1 LARAAA
7 AQRRD
12 GSASISA
19 PGFIALARDI
29 EGDVFG
35 CTRGADHAPQ
45 HATLKG
51 GFAVDFLIRSGR
63 SGNYASMRALGWSWV
78 TSVGVLLT
86 LAPAAE
92 AQLAQPAAPA
102 DMPQPVTVPRA
113 VSQNEINDAT
123 GAVQG
128 ILPGVA
134 NPGQFVTLPAL
145 FQYLGENINFQTD
158 AKTEPSTFSPL
169 CSFSGTLVLRGGGC
183 KLAFGWYNAVM
194 SGGAP
199 PPANEIY
206 PLIPNNDPV
215 VYGGPAFTP
224 LAMDGPWTL
233 KTFTAADI
241 RNDMRYKG
249 GQIGFALIGGGQ
261 CSQTK
266 YSQRELNQKCTSCT
280 PADQS
285 FITTVVYKGTKEPNS
300 YYMGFEDLPVSP
312 TSFLANNDGDFNDF
326 VFYITGLV
334 CAGGG
339 EPCDTGKMGACA
351 LGKTDCSENEEPGQC
366 RDVVKP
372 TDEKC
377 DNVDNDCN
385 GQVDDGDL
393 CPVGK
398 VCDHGSCVPACNT
411 GEFRCAKPLVC
422 DRGFCL
428 DPLCANRAEPCPE
441 GTACRAGNCVGAC
454 DDVKCPTG
462 QECQLGHC
470 VDLCA
475 GVVCE
480 EKQVCENGLCMAECG
495 CRGCGPGLTCAASGK
510 CVDTGCETQTCQGG
524 QVCVQGVCKDACEGA
539 VCPGGA
545 ACTAGQCAAPPTMEE
560 MSGGG
565 SSGGGNEPPIV
576 IDLGGKGGAGSGGS
590 SVIPPSAGQAGTGN
604 TGNNGDNGVVKKDGT
619 AAGCACRVGDRSGSG
634 SFAWLGLAGA
644 VAVWVRRRRR
654 LAA

>member
-1 LARAAA
+1 LTSS
-7 AQRRD
+7 AQ
-12 GSASISA
+12 
-19 PGFIALARDI
+19 
-29 EGDVFG
+29 
-35 CTRGADHAPQ
+35 
-45 HATLKG
+45 
-51 GFAVDFLIRSGR
+51 
-63 SGNYASMRALGWSWV
+63 
-78 TSVGVLLT
+78 
-86 LAPAAE
+86 
-92 AQLAQPAAPA
+92 AQLTQPAAPA
-102 DMPQPVTVPRA
+102 DPQPVTVPRPVTA
-113 VSQNEINDAT
+113 NEIGDAT

-145 FQYLGENINFQTD
+145 FTYRGENINFQTD
-158 AKTEPSTFSPL
+158 AKTEPATFSPL

-183 KLAFGWYNAVM
+183 KLAFGWYNAVA

-206 PLIPNNDPV
+206 PLIPANDPV

-224 LAMDGPWTL
+224 LAMDGPWML
-233 KTFTAADI
+233 KEFTAADI
-241 RNDMRYKG
+241 RNDVRYKG
-249 GQIGFALIGGGQ
+249 GEIGFALIGGGQ

-280 PADQS
+280 PVDQS

-300 YYMGFEDLPVSP
+300 YYLGFEDLPVSP

-334 CAGGG
+334 CKGGG
-339 EPCDTGKMGACA
+339 EPCDTGKMGACK

-398 VCDHGSCVPACNT
+398 VCDHGSCVPNCST
-411 GEFRCAKPLVC
+411 GEFKCAKPLVC
-422 DRGFCL
+422 SRGFCL
-428 DPLCANRAEPCPE
+428 DPKCVGVECEE
-441 GTACRAGNCVGAC
+441 GKACRGGTCVGAC
-454 DDVKCPTG
+454 DGVTCPLG

-480 EKQVCENGLCMAECG
+480 DKQVCENGLCMAECG
-495 CRGCGPGLTCAASGK
+495 CRGCGTGLVCAPSGK
-510 CVDTGCETQTCQGG
+510 CVDTGCDTQTCQAG
-524 QVCVQGVCKDACEGA
+524 QVCVQGACKDACEGA
-539 VCPGGA
+539 VCPGGV
-545 ACTAGQCAAPPTMEE
+545 ACTGGQCAPPPTMEDME
-560 MSGGG
+560 TTGGSGG
-565 SSGGGNEPPIV
+565 SDSGPIV
-576 IDLGGKGGAGSGGS
+576 IDLGNKGGSGGTG
-590 SVIPPSAGQAGTGN
+590 VIPGTGGSGG
-604 TGNNGDNGVVKKDGT
+604 TGTGATPPTNNGDNGVVKKDNSL
-619 AAGCACRVGDRSGSG
+619 AGCACRVGGGGSSSGSL
-634 SFAWLGLAGA
+634 AWLGLAGV
-644 VAVWVRRRRR
+644 VAAWVRRRR